1 MAGNDPSSS
10 IHGDLLPHIHLVSTY
25 RYPVMPRVDTNEVT
39 KWLTGAPKI
48 ARDVAPFY
56 WTYLDAPADGTIF
69 LTWQPLSRRGVEF
82 ASDGYIW
89 PQNEVTFRHD
99 LGNGLAI
106 EIFYNKCGFRQGEA
120 VAAHSRR
127 RFRLV
132 AAPNGPQV
140 DGGLWLVHYGPAEK
154 NDRLQTNMIPLPPQL
169 QQTLAVRQQLLSMGA
184 IVRKEFMLSDRVN
197 WPHIPL
203 PGRGNSMYAPPINS
217 RGVPQTLAY
226 PPQGHPG
233 VGPTPKRRGVPQV
246 SQGPGHPGQQ
256 PMMGGVP
263 PPDFGFDDDE
273 DTMKGDA
280 FDHITPRD
288 VSMQRYQQNHE
299 LMEEV
304 LSSPYRMG
312 QIVVADLG
320 LGLRGELASLT
331 DGIFESQ
338 GSRALEEMP
347 KKPYIGHLDPGLADE
362 FRKRVAE
369 KIDATNAE
377 IEKMKADHEKAMAK
391 LRSNAVVKHAE
402 VELRSV
408 ETGPDGFRL
417 DGDQQEDIEDA
428 AGGWSSKQTKT
439 MDQILAQVEA
449 ALGKHA
455 VVVGQV
461 TRVQDGGYQEP
472 APEPEPPVPPVSEIV
487 PVPPAADAGAD
498 AAASLSRQPS
508 QTGSQQSGIMI
519 GDSDID
525 MGGTAAGLLDQM
537 HTGFSSTSTPIN
549 NFPTPQP
556 QLSATHSNA
565 ATPANLNATSPQPTQ
580 VDGPSD
586 ARSAA
591 LTGAAE
597 DIAMG
602 DADDSRP
609 AGDTASDQGT
619 GSGDWVVVPKH
630 DAAANPAA
638 GTLDTAP
645 PQQQSAA
652 GTPSAATVAAQSQQ
666 QLAGATSSKPGSAA
680 ATPGGGLGSFE
691 GDNDF
696 SSLGDLDTAGD
707 ALAGYDPPSIDAT
720 GGDIGGEGELDL
732 DMEDSA
738 FGDAF
743 HGVDINQPSAGN
755 TP

>member
-106 EIFYNKCGFRQGEA
+106 EIFYNKCGFRHGET

-154 NDRLQTNMIPLPPQL
+154 NDRLQTSMIPLPPQL
-169 QQTLAVRQQLLSMGA
+169 QQNLAVRQQLLSMGA

-233 VGPTPKRRGVPQV
+233 VGSTPKRRGVPQV
-246 SQGPGHPGQQ
+246 SQSQGPGHVGQP
-256 PMMGGVP
+256 PMIGGIP
-263 PPDFGFDDDE
+263 PPEFGFDDDE

-299 LMEEV
+299 LMEEI

-338 GSRALEEMP
+338 GGLALEEMP

-362 FRKRVAE
+362 FRKRVNE
-369 KIDATNAE
+369 KIEATNAE
-377 IEKMKADHEKAMAK
+377 IEKMKEDHEKRMAK

-402 VELRSV
+402 IELRSV
-408 ETGPDGFRL
+408 ETGPEGFRL
-417 DGDQQEDIEDA
+417 EADQQEDIEGG
-428 AGGWSSKQTKT
+428 AGDWSSKQNKT

-472 APEPEPPVPPVSEIV
+472 APEPEPPVPPAG
-487 PVPPAADAGAD
+487 PDA

-508 QTGSQQSGIMI
+508 QAGSQQSGIMI

-537 HTGFSSTSTPIN
+537 HTGFSSTSTPVN
-549 NFPTPQP
+549 SFPTPQP
-556 QLSATHSNA
+556 QLSVTHSNA
-565 ATPANLNATSPQPTQ
+565 ATPANFSALSPQPPQPEGTADVQ
-580 VDGPSD
+580 SVAP
-586 ARSAA
+586 
-591 LTGAAE
+591 TGAAE
-597 DIAMG
+597 DVAMD
-602 DADDSRP
+602 DADTSKP

-630 DAAANPAA
+630 DAAANPGESTSAA
-638 GTLDTAP
+638 AP
-645 PQQQSAA
+645 PQQQSAT
-652 GTPSAATVAAQSQQ
+652 GTPLATAVGGQAQQ

-696 SSLGDLDTAGD
+696 SSLGDLDTAGE

-720 GGDIGGEGELDL
+720 GGDIGGDGGLDL

-743 HGVDINQPSAGN
+743 HGVGVDQPSAGN
-755 TP
+755 TPAEGAF

>member
-1 MAGNDPSSS
+1 M
-10 IHGDLLPHIHLVSTY
+10 
-25 RYPVMPRVDTNEVT
+25 
-39 KWLTGAPKI
+39 
-48 ARDVAPFY
+48 
-56 WTYLDAPADGTIF
+56 
-69 LTWQPLSRRGVEF
+69 
-82 ASDGYIW
+82 
-89 PQNEVTFRHD
+89 
-99 LGNGLAI
+99 
-106 EIFYNKCGFRQGEA
+106 
-120 VAAHSRR
+120 AAHSRR

-154 NDRLQTNMIPLPPQL
+154 NDRLQTSMIPLPPQL
-169 QQTLAVRQQLLSMGA
+169 QQNLAVRQQLLSMGA

-233 VGPTPKRRGVPQV
+233 VGSTPKRRGVPQV
-246 SQGPGHPGQQ
+246 SQSQGPGHVGQP
-256 PMMGGVP
+256 PMIGGIP
-263 PPDFGFDDDE
+263 PPEFGFDDDE

-299 LMEEV
+299 LMEEI

-338 GSRALEEMP
+338 GGLALEEMP

-362 FRKRVAE
+362 FRKRVNE
-369 KIDATNAE
+369 KIEATNAE
-377 IEKMKADHEKAMAK
+377 IEKMKEDHEKRMAK
-391 LRSNAVVKHAE
+391 FRSNAVVKHAE
-402 VELRSV
+402 IELRSV
-408 ETGPDGFRL
+408 ETGPEGFRL
-417 DGDQQEDIEDA
+417 EADQQEDNEGA
-428 AGGWSSKQTKT
+428 AGDWSSKQNKT

-472 APEPEPPVPPVSEIV
+472 APEPEPPVPPVSEVV
-487 PVPPAADAGAD
+487 PAPAGAEAGPD
-498 AAASLSRQPS
+498 AAAASLSRQPS
-508 QTGSQQSGIMI
+508 QAGSQQSGIMI

-537 HTGFSSTSTPIN
+537 HTGFSSTSTPVN
-549 NFPTPQP
+549 SFPTPQP
-556 QLSATHSNA
+556 QLSVTHSNA
-565 ATPANLNATSPQPTQ
+565 ATPANFSALSPQPPQAEGTADVQ
-580 VDGPSD
+580 SVAP
-586 ARSAA
+586 
-591 LTGAAE
+591 TGAAE
-597 DIAMG
+597 DVAMD
-602 DADDSRP
+602 DADTSKP

-630 DAAANPAA
+630 DAAANPGEGTSAA
-638 GTLDTAP
+638 AP
-645 PQQQSAA
+645 PQQQSAT
-652 GTPSAATVAAQSQQ
+652 GTPLATIVGGQAQQ

-696 SSLGDLDTAGD
+696 SSLGDLDTAGE

-720 GGDIGGEGELDL
+720 GGDIGGDGGLDL

-743 HGVDINQPSAGN
+743 HGVGVDQPSAGN
-755 TP
+755 TPAEGAF